1 MNRNFNAAG
10 VSGLP
15 GGGKGLL
22 FFKTYQSFCAHEF
35 VCFFVFFKG
44 SCYWTVVFANING
57 AIVRAEDGS
66 ANSRGLSAGV
76 VVAIAIA
83 ATVIGVAIIAI
94 AATLYFKRRQQKNS
108 AEPSFSAMS
117 TDA

>member
-1 MNRNFNAAG
+1 M
-10 VSGLP
+10 
-15 GGGKGLL
+15 
-22 FFKTYQSFCAHEF
+22 
-35 VCFFVFFKG
+35 
-44 SCYWTVVFANING
+44 FANING

-83 ATVIGVAIIAI
+83 ATVIGVAIIAV